1 MFQRLEKGRNMY
13 TQLELSTQ
21 WTKKQEESR
30 ITGTFRLE
38 NVLNLTEI
46 LCIYMEE
53 YRASS
58 YVGGGGAN
66 WPVYDQDD
74 RNLLR

>member
-1 MFQRLEKGRNMY
+1 MFQSLEKGRNMY

-21 WTKKQEESR
+21 WNKKQEESV
-30 ITGTFRLE
+30 LKE
-38 NVLNLTEI
+38 NVLNLTET

-66 WPVYDQDD
+66 
-74 RNLLR
+74 